1 MGRHRATRRTHQGI
15 LDGRQRTET
24 KRGNAG
30 LGGAMAT
37 FLEAKTG
44 AESLAAARQQTAS
57 TAAATASAGVS
68 TISARSDP
76 KAAAQGS

>member
-1 MGRHRATRRTHQGI
+1 
-15 LDGRQRTET
+15 
-24 KRGNAG
+24 
-30 LGGAMAT
+30 MAT

-57 TAAATASAGVS
+57 TAAETASAGVS

-76 KAAAQGS
+76 KAASPGS